1 MNFTFFSRTFCEI
14 HRVRSCHLRD
24 TNVTILSQTR
34 HENNR
39 SENDDFFVFFRKI
52 CEIHRFR
59 SCHFRDT
66 NVTKFV
72 QTRHENNRSCYD
84 EFHSFFSKKI
94 VKFIITAPV
103 IFVTR
108 ISRLCHNRDMK
119 ITGAKTMNFAFFRT
133 ISEIHRFRS
142 C

>member
-1 MNFTFFSRTFCEI
+1 MRRNGKSVT
-14 HRVRSCHLRD
+14 RSCHKRHMKM
-24 TNVTILSQTR
+24 TGAKTI
-34 HENNR
+34 NFA
-39 SENDDFFVFFRKI
+39 FFQEKI

-66 NVTKFV
+66 NVTNFV
-72 QTRHENNRSCYD
+72 HTRHENNRSCYD

-108 ISRLCHNRDMK
+108 MSRLCHNRDMK
-119 ITGAKTMNFAFFRT
+119 ITGAKTMNFGFFFQKKIVKSIVFAPVIFETRM
-133 ISEIHRFRS
+133 
-142 C
+142 